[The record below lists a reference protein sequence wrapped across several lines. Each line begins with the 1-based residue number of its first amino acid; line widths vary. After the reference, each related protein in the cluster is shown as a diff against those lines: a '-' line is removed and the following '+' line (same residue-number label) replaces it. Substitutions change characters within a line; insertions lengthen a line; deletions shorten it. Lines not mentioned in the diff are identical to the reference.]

1 MQGWVIMN
9 AMSQSM
15 NYPVYS
21 VKCYGQII
29 SEKRNSSDTRIVHH
43 PEKKLNMET
52 VDNQLTNNS
61 SFRLDA
67 FIFHWEMILFQT
79 WIQKF

>member
-1 MQGWVIMN
+1 
-9 AMSQSM
+9 M

-67 FIFHWEMILFQT
+67 FIFHWEMILLQT